1 MMTAATVKAAAA
13 TADDAPSSVSAI
25 EAMNLATM
33 AVSSLIS
40 IALQSRNGAVSAEL
54 TSTGYYKSTC
64 PLADMF
70 YLACSGAK

>member
-1 MMTAATVKAAAA
+1 MMTAATVKAA
-13 TADDAPSSVSAI
+13 TADDAPSVSAI